1 MADSP
6 SELST
11 AELVK
16 QMSEQVSRLVRDE
29 LKLGQLEM
37 KRKGKAAGLGAGMLG
52 GGGVIALYG
61 VGCLLACAI
70 IALSGAVA
78 AWLAALIVG
87 AALMLAAG
95 ILALIGKGRLGKATP
110 PAPEQA
116 IGSVK
121 ADIEEIREKVHR

>member
-1 MADSP
+1 MAQSP
-6 SELST
+6 SEQST

-37 KRKGKAAGLGAGMLG
+37 MRKGKQAGLGAGMLG
-52 GGGVIALYG
+52 GSGIIALYG

-87 AALMLAAG
+87 AALMALAGAV
-95 ILALIGKGRLGKATP
+95 ALIGKSRLSKATP
-110 PAPEQA
+110 GVPEQA
-116 IGSVK
+116 LGSVK
-121 ADIEEIREKVHR
+121 ADIEEIKESVHR

>member
-6 SELST
+6 AELST

-16 QMSEQVSRLVRDE
+16 QMSEQVSRLIRDE

-52 GGGVIALYG
+52 GSGVVALYG

-87 AALMLAAG
+87 AVLMLVAG
-95 ILALIGKGRLGKATP
+95 VLALVGKGRLSKATP

-121 ADIEEIREKVHR
+121 ADIEEIKERVHR

>member
-6 SELST
+6 AELST

-16 QMSEQVSRLVRDE
+16 QMSEQVSRLIRDE

-37 KRKGKAAGLGAGMLG
+37 KRKGKQAGLGAGMLG
-52 GGGVIALYG
+52 GSGVIALYG

-70 IALSGAVA
+70 IALSGVVA

-87 AALMLAAG
+87 AVLMLAAG
-95 ILALIGKGRLGKATP
+95 VLALIGKKDVQQAAP
-110 PAPEQA
+110 PLPTETVE
-116 IGSVK
+116 SVK
-121 ADIEEIREKVHR
+121 ADVATVKDRVSR